1 MPSTPM
7 FPRLR
12 KALASLDYPKARDA
26 SQKID
31 LILAIQTFAIAQGD
45 EELQSACQEEIDC
58 IRNSD
63 PERKRAQTMLRQL
76 STAFE
81 EAGAFAPGGE
91 ASRLFQRI
99 LDMVPAEAMR
109 RVLAGK
115 GTPEDR
121 EAARLYVEMLE
132 KSQATVTPELRT
144 PDEDSVVSVAEHLF
158 SPRQA
163 TTARDFTVVV
173 FRDRTADWIDEQGRL
188 KARADKHVVIKTL
201 MGDRRARGA
210 LNREQQEFTVRTTI
224 PDEVYWRL
232 VEKEAITAM
241 RWETPDSEY
250 DEIDGALESTFWAE
264 VNPFLID
271 TMQRERD

>member
-1 MPSTPM
+1 M

-12 KALASLDYPKARDA
+12 KALDALDYPKARDA

-31 LILAIQTFAIAQGD
+31 LVLAIETFAIARGD
-45 EELQSACQEEIDC
+45 DELQSACQEEVDC

-63 PERKRAQTMLRQL
+63 PERKRAQTMLQQL

-81 EAGAFAPGGE
+81 EAGAFSPGDE
-91 ASRLFQRI
+91 ASKLFQRI
-99 LDMVPAEAMR
+99 LDMVPAEATR
-109 RVLAGK
+109 RVLSGK
-115 GTPEDR
+115 GTPEDL

-132 KSQATVTPELRT
+132 RSQTTAAADLR
-144 PDEDSVVSVAEHLF
+144 PVDEGAIVSVAEHSF

-224 PDEVYWRL
+224 PDQVYWRL

-241 RWETPDSEY
+241 RWEIADSEY
-250 DEIDGALESTFWAE
+250 EEINGSLEATFWAE
-264 VNPFLID
+264 VNPLLID
-271 TMQRERD
+271 KMQREQD